1 MDSVYDIMKV
11 DSMKIIS
18 LICAGFIGGAI
29 SCAAAAA
36 IAHPLHPVFEP
47 EAIGDFAAALQK
59 QHGRSLDSR
68 HSGSG
73 RYHAYRF
80 LDPDNV
86 VIGVARDVIVDGNG
100 QIVIEQEPGAPL
112 GGQPNRTHREF
123 SHILGP
129 VS

>member
-1 MDSVYDIMKV
+1 
-11 DSMKIIS
+11 MKIPSI
-18 LICAGFIGGAI
+18 IFAAFIGGAI
-29 SCAAAAA
+29 SCGAGAA

-68 HSGSG
+68 HSESG

-86 VIGVARDVIVDGNG
+86 IIGVARDVIVDSNG
-100 QIVIEQEPGAPL
+100 QIVIEQERAAPL
-112 GGQPNRTHREF
+112 WR
-123 SHILGP
+123 
-129 VS
+129 